1 MELEPNNIITE
12 AIATNVSS
20 TLEQTLTVSGSVDLL
35 SDVDLYKF
43 QLDRGQ
49 GITLD
54 IDTVNADN
62 DRANFD
68 SYLRVFDGNG
78 NQLAFNDDFSLESE
92 DFSVDSYIGFIAN
105 ETGEYYVGVSSIAN
119 TIYNPVNGDSP
130 DLLRN
135 SFIPGD
141 YNLSFNLVEVIAD
154 EDVDNTISEA
164 IAINIDDSGSSLTDS
179 AIELESDADIFKVE
193 LAQGEG
199 IKLRV
204 NAKAIDSELDSY
216 LRVFDGDGNEV
227 AFDDNSLN
235 NPGAD
240 ASDITT
246 DSTIDFA
253 PPTPGEYFIGVSSA
267 GNFDY
272 DPINGDTNINLSP
285 NNGFSRGDYQLQAD
299 IVEVVPDED
308 PDNTIAEAI
317 DSEISSSEE
326 RKGVFAG
333 TIDPELDVDIFQV
346 QLDEGDGIYLDL
358 DAAILD
364 SELNSFLRIFDF
376 EGNELTFDDN
386 DDTNFTGDLN
396 LDSAIAFAPS
406 APGEYFI
413 GVSASGN
420 FDYDAVNGRTNFS
433 SNVTSPFSTIG
444 NYELKID
451 LANIIADEDTDNTIS
466 EAIESNVSSTGE
478 TSAVLTQAIDAA
490 SDVDLY
496 QFQLDAGEGIALNI
510 NAAAQESDLDSYLRL
525 FDFEGNELAFDDDD
539 DRNIEADD
547 TTADSLLNFVAE
559 TSGEYYI
566 GVSSEGNT
574 TYDPINGSTNFSNTS
589 GFSTG
594 NYELSFDISPVIP
607 DEDSDN
613 TISEAIN
620 TGITSVGKRSTT
632 IDDAIAS
639 TSDVDIYQF
648 KLNQGDTI
656 TLDIDAAIQESDLDS
671 VLRLFDS
678 SGSEIANN
686 DDGMADDET
695 SSTDSLIDF
704 TAEVDG
710 EYYLGVSSF
719 ANFEYDPI
727 NGSTNF
733 SNDLGTSLGDYNLTI
748 SIAEI

>member
-1 MELEPNNIITE
+1 MKLEPNNIITE
-12 AIATNVSS
+12 AIDSKISS
-20 TLEQTLTVSGSVDLL
+20 TLEQSVTVSGSIDLL

-54 IDTVNADN
+54 IDTLNAEN
-62 DRANFD
+62 DAGNFD
-68 SYLRVFDGNG
+68 SYLRVFDRDG

-92 DFSVDSYIGFIAN
+92 DFSLDSYIGFIAN

-119 TIYNPVNGDSP
+119 TIYNPINGDSP

-141 YNLSFNLVEVIAD
+141 YDLSLNIVEVIAD
-154 EDVDNTISEA
+154 EDVDNTITEA
-164 IAINIDDSGSSLTDS
+164 IAISANANGKSLTDG

-193 LAQGEG
+193 LAEGEG
-199 IKLRV
+199 LKLRV
-204 NAKAIDSELDSY
+204 NAKTIDSKLDSY
-216 LRVFDGDGNEV
+216 LRIFDEEGNEV

-235 NPGAD
+235 NPGENPT
-240 ASDITT
+240 DITT
-246 DSTIDFA
+246 DSTIDFV

-272 DPINGDTNINLSP
+272 DVVNGDTNLNLSP
-285 NNGFSRGDYQLQAD
+285 NNGFSTGDYQLQAN

-308 PDNTIAEAI
+308 IDNTIAEAI
-317 DSEISSSEE
+317 DSEINSSGE
-326 RKGVFAG
+326 RKGVIAG
-333 TIDPELDVDIFQV
+333 TIDPELDVDVFQI
-346 QLDEGDGIYLDL
+346 QLDEGDGVYLDL
-358 DAAILD
+358 DAAVLD
-364 SELNSFLRIFDF
+364 SELNSFLRVFDS

-386 DDTNFTGDLN
+386 DDANFTGDLG

-406 APGEYFI
+406 TPGEYFI

-420 FDYDAVNGRTNFS
+420 FDYDVVNGRTNFS

-444 NYELKID
+444 DYELKID
-451 LANIIADEDTDNTIS
+451 IANIIADEDTDNTIS
-466 EAIESNVSSTGE
+466 EAIESNISSTGE
-478 TSAVLTQAIDAA
+478 TSAILTETIDTA
-490 SDVDLY
+490 SDIDLY
-496 QFQLDAGEGIALNI
+496 KFQLDAGEGIRLDI
-510 NAAAQESDLDSYLRL
+510 NAASQESDLDSYLRL

-539 DRNIEADD
+539 DRNIAADD
-547 TTADSLLNFVAE
+547 TTADSLLNFVAD
-559 TSGEYYI
+559 TSGEYYL
-566 GVSSEGNT
+566 GVSSEGNA
-574 TYDPINGSTNFSNTS
+574 TYDPISGSNNFSNTT

-594 NYELSFDISPVIP
+594 DYELSLAISPVIA
-607 DEDSDN
+607 DEDPDN
-613 TISEAIN
+613 TISEAVN
-620 TGITSVGKRSTT
+620 TGITPTGERSTT
-632 IDDAIAS
+632 IDNVIAS

-656 TLDIDAAIQESDLDS
+656 TLDIDAAIQDSDLDS

-678 SGSEIANN
+678 SGNEIVNN
-686 DDGMADDET
+686 DDGVADDET

-704 TAEVDG
+704 TAEIDG
-710 EYYLGVSSF
+710 EYYVGVSSF

-733 SNDLGTSLGDYNLTI
+733 SNDLGTSFGDYDLTI